1 MPLQA
6 AHGLNAQSEVGSCA
20 VSARA
25 PTPIEPFRT
34 ESTAQA
40 PAENTLHADAQSLA
54 LDTAAA
60 YRRYAPYVAKIGM
73 RILGRRDEIDDFV
86 QDVFLSVHR
95 NLGSLREPGAIKSWL
110 AKLAVHEATRRLKR
124 HRLRRWFGLDAM
136 PDYVDISDAEASPE
150 QRALL
155 ANVFRL
161 LDALPPEDRV
171 AWALR
176 YIEGETMVRVAALC
190 DCSLSTAK
198 RRVANAE
205 LALERSGVG
214 HV

>member
-6 AHGLNAQSEVGSCA
+6 ADGPSARSEVGSSA

-34 ESTAQA
+34 EAAAQA
-40 PAENTLHADAQSLA
+40 PAESAAPAQSL
-54 LDTAAA
+54 DTAST

-86 QDVFLSVHR
+86 QDVFLNVHR
-95 NLGSLREPGAIKSWL
+95 NLDSVREPGAIKSWL
-110 AKLAVHEATRRLKR
+110 AQLAVHEATRRLKR
-124 HRLRRWFGLDAM
+124 HRLRRWFGLDSV
-136 PDYVDISDAEASPE
+136 PDYVDIADAVASPE
-150 QRALL
+150 QRTLL
-155 ANVFRL
+155 AHVFRL
-161 LDALPPEDRV
+161 LDALPAEDRV

-176 YIEGETMVRVAALC
+176 YIEGETMVRVASLC

-214 HV
+214 RV